1 MAPLYATRWH
11 GDGLV
16 AMASPSRL
24 AVPLAA
30 QGAITSRFNR
40 GSFDALNA
48 NVTHGAAQCQILSYL
63 GDMGVRFTPRAPPL
77 DWRRRPGHE
86 GTP

>member
-11 GDGLV
+11 GEGLV

-30 QGAITSRFNR
+30 QGAITSPFNR

-63 GDMGVRFTPRAPPL
+63 GDMGVALHTPGSTARLAAPPRA
-77 DWRRRPGHE
+77 
-86 GTP
+86 